1 MNILNKLINQNTKML
16 IKTITVFLSV
26 ILSTSIVLVLH
37 CIVLKFSFLLLHLVG
52 MNDVNQTQILIIAL
66 FFMGL
71 EVGVTYA
78 KIKEVF

>member
-1 MNILNKLINQNTKML
+1 MNILNKLINQNIKML
-16 IKTITVFLSV
+16 IKTIAVFLSV

-37 CIVLKFSFLLLHLVG
+37 CIVLKFSFLLLHLVR
-52 MNDVNQTQILIIAL
+52 MNDVTQTQILIIAL

-71 EVGVTYA
+71 EVGVAYT

>member
-1 MNILNKLINQNTKML
+1 MDILNKLINQNTKML

-37 CIVLKFSFLLLHLVG
+37 CMALKFSFLLLHLVG
-52 MNDVNQTQILIIAL
+52 MNNVNQTQILIIAL

-71 EVGVTYA
+71 EVGVAYA